1 MKAAAYLFGLNYSRT
16 PESRLNGCINDV
28 INMSNYLKSN
38 NASFQNVLVYTDS
51 TNPRET
57 SASGMLVK
65 LNEIAASTWKN
76 KLDLV
81 WIHYSGHGTSIIDV
95 NGDERDGKDECLVPW
110 DYKSSGVVSDD
121 QICKVFS
128 KFNPRTRV
136 IMIIDSCNSGTIG
149 DLKYSWN
156 FKTAKIENTKSPIL
170 ASILTI
176 SGCLDNETSAD
187 AYNTKTRQY
196 NGAMTSCL
204 LNVLKN
210 HKKLS
215 TKNVF
220 YCVSKLK
227 KELIK
232 NGFPQT
238 PKLCSSYDLTLNYSL
253 M

>member
-1 MKAAAYLFGLNYSRT
+1 MKASAYLFGLNYTRT

-28 INMSNYLKSN
+28 INMSKYLKSN
-38 NASFQNVLVYTDS
+38 ASIQNVFVYTDS

-57 SASGMLVK
+57 SASGMLAK
-65 LNEIAASTWKN
+65 FNEISDSTWKN

-81 WIHYSGHGTSIIDV
+81 WIHYSGHGTSIADV
-95 NGDERDGKDECLVPW
+95 NGDEREDGRDECLVPW
-110 DYKSSGVVSDD
+110 DYKTSGVITDD
-121 QICKVFS
+121 QICKVLA
-128 KFNPRTRV
+128 KFNPHTRV

-156 FKTAKIENTKSPIL
+156 FKTAKIENTKSHIS
-170 ASILTI
+170 ARILTI

-204 LNVLKN
+204 LSILKN
-210 HKKLS
+210 HKLS

-227 KELIK
+227 KELIR

-238 PKLCSSYDLTLNYSL
+238 PKLCSSYDLNQNIRLL
-253 M
+253 